1 MTNVD
6 LRLNG
11 KHRRQPEELTQEKSM
26 AVSDVERGMID
37 AAPEDILRMRRQEAV
52 ERLIGLNL
60 EDPPESETISRELE
74 AAHEPGGFC

>member
-1 MTNVD
+1 MD

-11 KHRRQPEELTQEKSM
+11 QHRRQPEELAREKNV

-60 EDPPESETISRELE
+60 EDPPEPETISRELE
-74 AAHEPGGFC
+74 AAHAPSGFC